1 MTTRIIVDSTAD
13 IALKHREEVTI
24 VPLTVHF
31 GNEEFIDGVTIDH
44 DSFYNKMALSQELPT
59 TSAASPGTFMEIF
72 DEVKKSGDEA
82 VAITLSSKL
91 SGTYQ
96 SAHIASME
104 YEGIEVVDSGTVTLG
119 ANALI
124 LEAIRMAKAGHKAKE
139 IAEYLEDIK
148 KRIVIVAVLDTLDN
162 LCKGGRLSKSAAFV
176 GGVLNIKPVVSLIDG
191 TIEVLGKVRG
201 FKGASSQLIKEIE
214 KFGGM
219 DMKLPA
225 VVGYSGN
232 DDKSMKAFIEN
243 NSELFKRGNREIE
256 TARIGSVVGTHAGP
270 GAIGVAFYR
279 NEE

>member
-44 DSFYNKMALSQELPT
+44 DSFYNKMALSEELPT

-72 DEVKKSGDEA
+72 DEVKKSRDEA
-82 VAITLSSKL
+82 VVITLSSKL

-119 ANALI
+119 ANALV

-243 NSELFKRGNREIE
+243 NSELFKRGNGEIE
-256 TARIGSVVGTHAGP
+256 TSRIGSVVGTHAGP

>member
-82 VAITLSSKL
+82 VVITLSSKL

-232 DDKSMKAFIEN
+232 DDKPMKTFIEN
-243 NSELFKRGNREIE
+243 NSELFKRGNGEIE
-256 TARIGSVVGTHAGP
+256 TSRIGSVVGTHAGP